1 MMIWQDW
8 ERSIMASHFYV
19 NRDDEAV
26 WCFSA
31 FTKGGAYVL
40 AKRYRD
46 KLGCEIIEEPMER
59 DDSMWVVMVSN
70 PFM

>member
-1 MMIWQDW
+1 MSMFI
-8 ERSIMASHFYV
+8 SV
-19 NRDDEAV
+19 NREDEAV

-46 KLGCEIIEEPMER
+46 KLGCEIIEEPMEC
-59 DDSMWVVMVSN
+59 DNGMWVFMVSN
-70 PFM
+70 PFLK

>member
-1 MMIWQDW
+1 
-8 ERSIMASHFYV
+8 MASHFYV
-19 NRDDEAV
+19 NREDDPI
-26 WCFSA
+26 WCITA
-31 FTKGGAYVL
+31 FTKGGAWVL

-46 KLGCEIIEEPMER
+46 KLGSQIIEPPIER

>member
-1 MMIWQDW
+1 MGKFI
-8 ERSIMASHFYV
+8 SV
-19 NRDDEAV
+19 NRDEEPV

-46 KLGCEIIEEPMER
+46 KLGSEIIEEPMLR
-59 DDSMWVVMVSN
+59 DDGMWVFMVSN
-70 PFM
+70 PFLK

>member
-1 MMIWQDW
+1 MSKFI
-8 ERSIMASHFYV
+8 SV
-19 NRDDEAV
+19 NRDDEPV

-46 KLGCEIIEEPMER
+46 KLGAEIIEEPMER
-59 DDSMWVVMVSN
+59 DDGMWVFMVSN
-70 PFM
+70 PFLK